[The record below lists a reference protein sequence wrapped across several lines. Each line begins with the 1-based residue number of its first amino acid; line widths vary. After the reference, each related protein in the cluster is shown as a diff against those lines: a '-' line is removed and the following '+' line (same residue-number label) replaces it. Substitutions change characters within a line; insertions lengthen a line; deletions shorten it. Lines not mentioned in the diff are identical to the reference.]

1 MVKTYLNLN
10 KKSSSDILITLFF
23 RAGIFV
29 KRGSE
34 KELLELVLEEI
45 NRDSKII
52 YHYITNREL
61 KELKERGFFNNS
73 PLVSD
78 SPFDVYSNEDLENEF
93 KKKIFEEVFIYEGNN
108 IRASQKY
115 LEGLMKEVPFLAR
128 NSRGMIYLKNNKAE
142 LKRSCLREYFHL
154 ISELRKIELIQDL

>member
-10 KKSSSDILITLFF
+10 KKSSSDMLITLFF
-23 RAGIFV
+23 RAGSFV

-45 NRDSKII
+45 NRDSKKII
-52 YHYITNREL
+52 YHYVTNREL

-78 SPFDVYSNEDLENEF
+78 SPFDVYSNEDLEKKK
-93 KKKIFEEVFIYEGNN
+93 KKKIFEEVFI
-108 IRASQKY
+108 
-115 LEGLMKEVPFLAR
+115 
-128 NSRGMIYLKNNKAE
+128 
-142 LKRSCLREYFHL
+142 
-154 ISELRKIELIQDL
+154 